1 MDREKLYKK
10 MLTIR
15 IFKLKAESLFIKD
28 EIFVT
33 IHACIG
39 QEAVSFGIISNLK
52 KKNLV
57 LSNNRGHRHF
67 ITVTDDID
75 GIISELMGVKNGI
88 DMTEAF
94 FLVRS
99 MK

>member
-15 IFKLKAESLFIKD
+15 IFKVKAESLFIKD

-52 KKNLV
+52 KKN
-57 LSNNRGHRHF
+57 
-67 ITVTDDID
+67 
-75 GIISELMGVKNGI
+75 
-88 DMTEAF
+88 
-94 FLVRS
+94 
-99 MK
+99 